1 MAPKGD
7 CHTMLRKG
15 AEICGVNVWHPGFW
29 GVCARSGSVNDR
41 PSAMGA
47 RDGAVM
53 RCRRS
58 ASDGAICRFWAVP
71 YRFRAEIRVFL
82 RERMAPEVQC
92 HTEKLL

>member
-1 MAPKGD
+1 
-7 CHTMLRKG
+7 MLSKG

-53 RCRRS
+53 RCRLLGLRRRNLS
-58 ASDGAICRFWAVP
+58 ILGGAIPF
-71 YRFRAEIRVFL
+71 
-82 RERMAPEVQC
+82 QG
-92 HTEKLL
+92 